1 MKSDNKNEGVKRQT
15 FPVSD
20 EVFKMVYDAPSSLPG
35 KFKWVTSDEDV
46 RKIERVLGIPKNAI
60 GAPLWLSGDHKNC
73 PKCKREINWL
83 DIVNSATK
91 NVHSNAMIVKV
102 VLGEQKFINTEA
114 PSAIADLSC
123 FNCGSKIEN
132 IRSFKCHNWA
142 YAIGKIREIILEIN
156 KEK

>member
-1 MKSDNKNEGVKRQT
+1 MKSDNKNEGTKRQT

-35 KFKWVTSDEDV
+35 KFKWVTIDKDV
-46 RKIERVLGIPKNAI
+46 RKIEHVLGIPTNSI

-73 PKCKREINWL
+73 PKCNRQISWL

-114 PSAIADLSC
+114 PRAIADLSC
-123 FNCGSKIEN
+123 FDCGSKIEN

-142 YAIGKIREIILEIN
+142 YAIGKIREVILEMN